1 MALIESLV
9 MFINFSHDFEPL
21 VVYQY
26 QSVAAICG
34 AIFINIMA
42 CRVFRLLR
50 LENDENAY
58 SQPTS
63 LSTLR
68 FGEYDPEG
76 IEMGDLRLHV

>member
-50 LENDENAY
+50 SKSHGDTY
-58 SQPTS
+58 SQPNATPAMR
-63 LSTLR
+63 LGMLR
-68 FGEYDPEG
+68 G
-76 IEMGDLRLHV
+76 GDR

>member
-34 AIFINIMA
+34 ANFINIMA

-50 LENDENAY
+50 SKSHGDTY
-58 SQPTS
+58 SQPNATPAMR
-63 LSTLR
+63 LGMLR
-68 FGEYDPEG
+68 G
-76 IEMGDLRLHV
+76 GDR